1 MLLAIIAIEDQ
12 RYRELILAL
21 YQRYSKALLLYANNL
36 LNNRAEAEDVVQAA
50 FAKLIARP
58 ELLKFDT
65 PEENK
70 AYLMA
75 MAHNM
80 AANVLR
86 ARDRET
92 PWQEEAGP
100 LPGGD
105 SVEQTVILQ
114 ESYALAASLVNQL
127 PEMYRDAIFLRYGKG
142 LSDGEIGDILG
153 VTPNNVRV
161 RIHRGLKMARAA
173 SRRGGACHD

>member
-1 MLLAIIAIEDQ
+1 MLLAIMAMED
-12 RYRELILAL
+12 RGYRELILVL
-21 YQRYSKALLLYANNL
+21 YQRYCKALLLYANSL

-75 MAHNM
+75 MVHNM

-86 ARDRET
+86 AQGRQT
-92 PWQEEAGP
+92 PWQEEDGD
-100 LPGGD
+100 LPRGD

-114 ESYALAASLVNQL
+114 ESYALAESLVNQL
-127 PEMYRDAIFLRYGKG
+127 PELYRDVIFLRYGKG
-142 LSDGEIGDILG
+142 LSDREIGDILG

-173 SRRGGACHD
+173 SRGGGACHD